1 MGSDNPD
8 GAENQQERLRQQ
20 GWVIG
25 FVDGEGC
32 FSIGL
37 VRQAGGAGRSGYRTG
52 YQVAHEFV
60 VTQGAQSVC
69 CLHELESFFGVGQ
82 VIANRRYDNHRE
94 HLYRYVVRR
103 RTDLIETIIPFFR
116 AHPMHSSK
124 QRNFEKFACCVELID
139 RGQHLSRE
147 GLADIVEVAQTM
159 NRQKPRDEL
168 LRILRGH
175 TPNIQ
180 DTG

>member
-32 FSIGL
+32 FSIGFI
-37 VRQAGGAGRSGYRTG
+37 RQSGGPSQSAYRTG
-52 YQVAHEFV
+52 YQVFHEFA
-60 VTQGAQSVC
+60 VTQGAQSVSC
-69 CLHELESFFGVGQ
+69 HELVAFFGVGR
-82 VIANRRYDNHRE
+82 VLLNKRHDDHRE
-94 HLYRYVVRR
+94 HLYRYVIRR
-103 RTDLIETIIPFFR
+103 RADLIKVIVPFFR
-116 AHPMHSSK
+116 SYPLHSSK
-124 QRNFEKFACCVELID
+124 QGNFEKFAKCLALID
-139 RGQHLSRE
+139 TGRHLSNE
-147 GLADIVEVAQTM
+147 GLAEIVEIAQTM
-159 NRQKPRDEL
+159 NRQKPRPEL

>member
-1 MGSDNPD
+1 MSSDNPN
-8 GAENQQERLRQQ
+8 GAENQQERLRQE

-32 FSIGL
+32 FSIGF
-37 VRQAGGAGRSGYRTG
+37 VRQPGGPGRVGYRTG
-52 YQVAHEFV
+52 YQVAHEFA
-60 VTQGAQSVC
+60 VTQGEQSIS
-69 CLHELESFFGVGQ
+69 CLHELAKFFRVGQ
-82 VIANRRYDNHRE
+82 VLANRRYDNHRE

-103 RTDLIETIIPFFR
+103 RRDLIETIIPFFQ

-124 QRNFEKFACCVELID
+124 QENFEKFSRCVAMID
-139 RGQHLSRE
+139 QGQHLSCE
-147 GLADIVEVAQTM
+147 GLAEIVEIAETM
-159 NRQKPRDEL
+159 NRQKPTTDL

-175 TPNIQ
+175 TPNIP